1 MGELE
6 YNFDNLIAKVRDDR
20 ANQFAQALDQID
32 AVINRDPQIYQRQE
46 MTRKLLYQ
54 ELNRLK
60 SRCKIEIDSRTR
72 ADDEIQ
78 SALDK
83 YQELIARE
91 VETKKQDIKQRQ
103 PNHTKE

>member
-1 MGELE
+1 
-6 YNFDNLIAKVRDDR
+6 
-20 ANQFAQALDQID
+20 
-32 AVINRDPQIYQRQE
+32 

-60 SRCKIEIDSRTR
+60 QRCKIEIDSRRR
-72 ADDEIQ
+72 ADQEIQ

-103 PNHTKE
+103 PNHSKE